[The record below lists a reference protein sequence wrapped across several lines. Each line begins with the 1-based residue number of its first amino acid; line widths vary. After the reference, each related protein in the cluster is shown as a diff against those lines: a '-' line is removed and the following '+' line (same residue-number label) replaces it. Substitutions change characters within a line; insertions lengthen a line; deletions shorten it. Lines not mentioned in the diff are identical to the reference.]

1 MKKVAYKSKSVKENL
16 INKRWAYDL
25 ASKEKNGR
33 RKHKPSRSLKI
44 QPLIWGGNNV
54 PAPEALSI
62 YIPESDDYKKTISF
76 IDYIS
81 NSFNPEADVLDFSH
95 TIEVKTA
102 AATLLYSVLE
112 RSLNGIDKSVRF
124 SRPKNGKANEMLR
137 SFNIY
142 KLLSG
147 SGINYDIA
155 KAEMIPIISSVND
168 DYVDDVCEFIK
179 YRFFSD
185 GLTEE
190 EIAVKD
196 YALGSAV
203 SETVENVNIHAYPDE
218 EDVNKRWWL
227 CCDVFKDEIYL
238 VIYDLGVGIP
248 NTVHEKEW
256 FKGALKR
263 SRPNVYEELR
273 AISNKQSFLSGLF
286 NKLKD
291 EDLIY
296 ISMLD
301 DFSGTNQ
308 EKHGQGSKSIKS
320 LVSETNNGLL
330 WVYSGK
336 GLYKFS
342 NTDAE
347 PELSHLPIGIPGTL
361 IQWNI
366 KLP

>member
-1 MKKVAYKSKSVKENL
+1 MKKIAYKSKSVKDNL
-16 INKRWAYDL
+16 VKKRWANDL
-25 ASKEKNGR
+25 ASKEKNGK
-33 RKHKPSRSLKI
+33 RKYRPSKSLNI
-44 QPLIWGGNNV
+44 QSLIWGGNNV
-54 PAPEALSI
+54 PAPVSLSI
-62 YIPESDDYKKTISF
+62 YMPESDDYKSTICF
-76 IDYIS
+76 IDYI
-81 NSFNPEADVLDFSH
+81 NNGFNPEVDVLDFSQ
-95 TIEVKTA
+95 TKEVKTA
-102 AATLLYSVLE
+102 AVTLLYSVLE
-112 RSLNGIDKSVRF
+112 QALDGFDKSVKF
-124 SRPKNGKANEMLR
+124 SRPASGKANGMLR

-147 SGINYDIA
+147 SEISYDIA
-155 KAEMIPIISSVND
+155 KAEVIPIISSVND
-168 DYVDDVCEFIK
+168 NYVDDVCEFIK

-185 GLTEE
+185 GLTAE
-190 EIAVKD
+190 EIAEKD

-203 SETVENVNIHAYPDE
+203 SETVENVNVHAYPRVE
-218 EDVNKRWWL
+218 GVKKRWWL
-227 CCDVFKDEIYL
+227 CCDVFDDEIFL

-248 NTVHEKEW
+248 NTVHEKKW
-256 FKGALKR
+256 FKGALKT
-263 SRPNVYEELR
+263 SRPKVYEELK

-320 LVSETNNGLL
+320 LVSETNNGVL

-336 GLYKFS
+336 GLYKFK
-342 NTDAE
+342 NTATE
-347 PELSHLPIGIPGTL
+347 PELSHLPLGIPGTL

-366 KLP
+366 KLS